1 MSAEKAA
8 LLAALELERVNG
20 GGWRGPKP
28 ASAAAIDRDD
38 DLTTARRRRQLAE
51 AWADH
56 DEEGTA

>member
-1 MSAEKAA
+1 MSPEKQA

-20 GGWRGPKP
+20 GGWRGPTP
-28 ASAAAIDRDD
+28 ATAAESDRDD

-56 DEEGTA
+56 VEEGTA